1 MGKEQSDISEYQVQ
15 IVKVNCN
22 IYNRQD
28 WHILD
33 SMISTSM
40 ILICF

>member
-28 WHILD
+28 W
-33 SMISTSM
+33 TV
-40 ILICF
+40 